1 MAKLST
7 AMFLA
12 IGSSKAEYILYKE
25 KGASGAPQIKTSL
38 CTLPMK
44 KNFVCLNDGFK
55 QRNENKKE

>member
-1 MAKLST
+1 
-7 AMFLA
+7 MFLA